1 VIGLFWGSLP
11 ELEALL
17 APVERVQTAATRRV
31 ERLKFP
37 AAREYLAATTPS
49 GAYQVKSGF
58 FRDTLSAAGLATMLE
73 WIGTMPGV
81 PSRAQES
88 TGAIFCW
95 GGKVKDLP
103 PDANA
108 FVHRD
113 ADFLFKCEA
122 LWGAED
128 DPGLIAANLDWLEEY
143 YAAMQPYL
151 SGGVYQNFPDRG
163 LPAWQDAYYGENLAR
178 LVETK
183 RRWDPDNLFRFDQS
197 IPVSIQG

>member
-1 VIGLFWGSLP
+1 VLP
-11 ELEALL
+11 
-17 APVERVQTAATRRV
+17 AP
-31 ERLKFP
+31 
-37 AAREYLAATTPS
+37 
-49 GAYQVKSGF
+49 GF
-58 FRDTLSAAGLATMLE
+58 ATMLE
-73 WIGTMPGV
+73 WIGSMPGV

-108 FVHRD
+108 SVHRD

-122 LWGAED
+122 LWETGD
-128 DPGLIAANLDWLEEY
+128 DPGLNAANLEWLEAY

-163 LPAWQDAYYGENLAR
+163 LTDWQHAYYGESVAR
-178 LVETK
+178 LVEIK
-183 RRWDPDNLFRFDQS
+183 GRWDPGNVFRFGQS
-197 IPVSIQG
+197 IPVSL